1 MKSGGVCRLYIHCQ
15 KKSSV
20 WEYVLQC
27 KAAKHLKQNIC
38 LYISTWIASIEI
50 WATVDGHTGSVLLW
64 VAEWEPRQTIS
75 HTFHSYTVHRWPLSS
90 SRVLLCPLLCSCL
103 SPPSSQRSVEFPESV
118 PCILWAVLERDG
130 GRGGRERWKS
140 EWTLV
145 VEIRGASRSQRVCTV
160 YANTHAHK
168 HTQTCT
174 HSHFLYITET
184 RLVPVIHSH
193 RKWDE
198 RTNCGLP
205 THLRCLFKQSLR
217 LLAEQ
222 GRRKNER
229 KGPFRFIHCS
239 C

>member
-118 PCILWAVLERDG
+118 PCILCAMVEREGWREG
-130 GRGGRERWKS
+130 GVRGHW
-140 EWTLV
+140 WTLSLA
-145 VEIRGASRSQRVCTV
+145 ETRSRS
-160 YANTHAHK
+160 HSI
-168 HTQTCT
+168 HTENGLACPLTTDVSLNSPQTAG
-174 HSHFLYITET
+174 
-184 RLVPVIHSH
+184 
-193 RKWDE
+193 W
-198 RTNCGLP
+198 
-205 THLRCLFKQSLR
+205 
-217 LLAEQ
+217 
-222 GRRKNER
+222 RREEKEG
-229 KGPFRFIHCS
+229 K
-239 C
+239 